1 MPLRRTTAPEMPRAS
16 NHRKTSGVRSPGWR
30 VGRAGAGRGRTN
42 QISHMA
48 TVRAISGIPPMLY
61 TMNQCQ
67 LLRLWSVMHCFTQI
81 REINDPVTQSE
92 ILTNAQV
99 LLTAFVIDLK
109 PLVGDQPSSALPRT
123 SLDQIATFDA

>member
-1 MPLRRTTAPEMPRAS
+1 M
-16 NHRKTSGVRSPGWR
+16 NRSQQEI
-30 VGRAGAGRGRTN
+30 GAKN
-42 QISHMA
+42 MS
-48 TVRAISGIPPMLY
+48 Y
-61 TMNQCQ
+61 TMDQCQ
-67 LLRLWSVMHCFTQI
+67 LLRLWSVMHCFTQM

-109 PLVGDQPSSALPRT
+109 PLVGDQPSSAPPRT

>member
-1 MPLRRTTAPEMPRAS
+1 
-16 NHRKTSGVRSPGWR
+16 
-30 VGRAGAGRGRTN
+30 
-42 QISHMA
+42 
-48 TVRAISGIPPMLY
+48 MLY
-61 TMNQCQ
+61 TMDQRQ
-67 LLRLWSVMHCFTQI
+67 LLRLWSVMHCFTQM

-109 PLVGDQPSSALPRT
+109 PLVGDQPSSVSPRT